1 MKLFFFF
8 LNYQMTWAHGFLLKA
23 QKVLLVGTAPGKAN
37 LCHTAVKTG
46 HYKCELK
53 MTQVS

>member
-1 MKLFFFF
+1 
-8 LNYQMTWAHGFLLKA
+8 MTWAHGFLLKA